1 MYKWNK
7 MTPTFLRHG
16 PYRVYIYSYDC
27 RELRH
32 VHVDRED
39 KSAKFWLDP
48 VVTLAVNYGYGRAEL
63 RRIERMLQ
71 EQVSLLR
78 ERWDEFCSGRSGL
91 A

>member
-1 MYKWNK
+1 MS
-7 MTPTFLRHG
+7 PTLLRRG

-27 RELRH
+27 QEPRH

-48 VVTLAVNYGYGRAEL
+48 VVALEINYGFSRSEL
-63 RRIERMLQ
+63 RRIERLLT
-71 EQVSLLR
+71 SHLPLLR
-78 ERWDEFCSGRSGL
+78 ERWNEFCGRHSRF